1 MHSDGLRLE
10 RLRLE
15 HAPMLFAALDDP
27 RVGHFIGGPDV
38 TTLEA
43 LRARIDRVTDGPPP
57 ESGQTWLNF
66 AVLLGPTVIGRV
78 EATVHEGIAE
88 IAYLIG
94 PRWWG
99 CGYGAAATSLL
110 LDNLAVTGVTDYWA
124 TTMPDNL
131 ASVGVLVHLGFSE
144 VETRDA
150 PLLHSYDDGDRVF
163 HRRDARP

>member
-1 MHSDGLRLE
+1 
-10 RLRLE
+10 
-15 HAPMLFAALDDP
+15 MLFAALDDP

-57 ESGQTWLNF
+57 QSGQTWLNF

-78 EATVHEGIAE
+78 EATVHDGIAE
-88 IAYLIG
+88 VAYLIG

-110 LDNLAVTGVTDYWA
+110 LEHLVAAGVTDCWA

-144 VETRDA
+144 VEPRDA

-163 HRRDARP
+163 HRREATP